1 MFLFDELIRLEAL
14 TLLSISAVHKPF
26 YILICISEHCL
37 RSTLRLFHYNEL
49 AYAAHYVYFTI
60 SWLVCF

>member
-1 MFLFDELIRLEAL
+1 MFLSDELIRLEAL
-14 TLLSISAVHKPF
+14 TLLSISAVQKPF

-49 AYAAHYVYFTI
+49 K
-60 SWLVCF
+60 LVGLFLTSLLLLAL